1 MQRSIL
7 AVRGPPRWFEVERFR
22 DSNKEGLVTKLF
34 SIKPSLTLKGRK
46 FKGLRGFAG
55 KPFHPPLTDIPIAA
69 YILAAVFDVLSYIK
83 KPGDTFDLID
93 GGFPSFL
100 SYELWRAATFV
111 LVAGLIVSIPTAVT
125 GFWDWWK
132 STPKGT
138 QARRTA
144 NWHMAVMFT
153 TTAVVIVEVIA
164 RCVADEQLYTPPAFV
179 ALSVVVAGLVS
190 FGALYGGSLVYEMGF
205 NVETAGDSP
214 VWHESET
221 DIYPGHE

>member
-1 MQRSIL
+1 M
-7 AVRGPPRWFEVERFR
+7 G
-22 DSNKEGLVTKLF
+22 KLF

-46 FKGLRGFAG
+46 FKGLRGWAG
-55 KPFHPPLTDIPIAA
+55 KPFHPPLTDIPVAA
-69 YILAAVFDVLSYIK
+69 YVLAAVFDVLSILK
-83 KPGDTFDLID
+83 KPSEPFAVVD
-93 GGFPSFL
+93 GGQVTFL

-111 LVAGLIVSIPTAVT
+111 LIAGLIVSIPTALT

-132 STPKGT
+132 STQKGT

-153 TTAVVIVEVIA
+153 TTAVVIVEVFA
-164 RCVADEQLYTPPAFV
+164 RCVADPQLYTPTAFV
-179 ALSVVVAGLVS
+179 VMSAVVAGLVS

-221 DIYPGHE
+221 DVYPGQES

>member
-1 MQRSIL
+1 M
-7 AVRGPPRWFEVERFR
+7 G
-22 DSNKEGLVTKLF
+22 KLF

-46 FKGLRGFAG
+46 FKGLRGYAG

-69 YILAAVFDVLSYIK
+69 YILAAVFDVLSWLKQPSGSFEIVT
-83 KPGDTFDLID
+83 PTDLP
-93 GGFPSFL
+93 FTFL

-111 LVAGLIVSIPTAVT
+111 LIAGLIVSIPTALT

-144 NWHMAVMFT
+144 NWHMAVMLT
-153 TTAVVIVEVIA
+153 TTAVVIAEVFA
-164 RCVADEQLYTPPAFV
+164 RLVADDQLSTPPALV
-179 ALSVVVAGLVS
+179 ALSAVVAGLVS

-221 DIYPGHE
+221 DVYPGQD